1 MERFDVDFLGNEIN
15 IGDKVIFEAPKY
27 RDFVIGTV
35 ISKAEKTCQI
45 EYINNWNYPTE
56 GKKKVFRQYY
66 GQLIKHA
73 DVVPKSEV
81 AREIVAKFKT
91 KMHSEIA
98 RNELLAEYGDD
109 FYEGRVDA
117 FHTAIDHLVEIAMAY
132 WCDARNEVTDV

>member
-1 MERFDVDFLGNEIN
+1 MDEFIKKSEAVDVI
-15 IGDKVIFEAPKY
+15 VKY
-27 RDFVIGTV
+27 PYNVAFKQA
-35 ISKAEKTCQI
+35 KAIKMI
-45 EYINNWNYPTE
+45 EDLPT
-56 GKKKVFRQYY
+56 
-66 GQLIKHA
+66 A

-117 FHTAIDHLVEIAMAY
+117 FHTAIEHLTEIAMAY
-132 WCDARNEVTDV
+132 WCDAQNEATDV

>member
-1 MERFDVDFLGNEIN
+1 MLTIFAVTEKGENDMARYIDRDQAIKNAVGALKGVSHITAVDVATALE
-15 IGDKVIFEAPKY
+15 E
-27 RDFVIGTV
+27 T
-35 ISKAEKTCQI
+35 
-45 EYINNWNYPTE
+45 PTT
-56 GKKKVFRQYY
+56 
-66 GQLIKHA
+66 

-117 FHTAIDHLVEIAMAY
+117 FHTAIEHLTEIAMAY
-132 WCDARNEVTDV
+132 WCDAQNEATDV